1 MNGVIAIH
9 VSLNRLALLVEIEA
23 MVRRK
28 KKFNL
33 LWILMAV
40 FALGGA
46 VFLMVIGQDA
56 LNEQNPF
63 QFYADSNTYINFYN
77 GFANAFSDEL
87 LGVSTN
93 YLGPLLVL
101 TLLQGNIYL
110 VMLLNVYLF
119 THSIIH
125 IARLLGLDPLKVTLI
140 LLLSPLMISTLLSV
154 NKEIFLFPFLAFALN
169 GRLRNSMFFVL
180 LALILSLLVRWQFM
194 IFYFLIVFLSTSQIF
209 DRGRVLSITTVPIH
223 LMTKLTRM
231 PERIVV
237 FVVLLLGISVVYPA
251 IKEWIEPIIASV
263 ELSNRI
269 YEGGGSGLFEFVG
282 AYQDLGLYFLLFP
295 VKAFHLLFGMGLKV
309 DKILSPEDIYNDLFV
324 GGHCA
329 VALIVF
335 LVMIK
340 RRLLT
345 MRSDLVFAS
354 LVFLAVFCVT
364 PIFGPRYL
372 FFAYIMWVLV
382 LSGAPLKLTP
392 QSKWPTRWESSSADE
407 LTRPVRT
414 GAARSWF

>member
-1 MNGVIAIH
+1 
-9 VSLNRLALLVEIEA
+9 
-23 MVRRK
+23 
-28 KKFNL
+28 
-33 LWILMAV
+33 
-40 FALGGA
+40 
-46 VFLMVIGQDA
+46 
-56 LNEQNPF
+56 
-63 QFYADSNTYINFYN
+63 
-77 GFANAFSDEL
+77 
-87 LGVSTN
+87 
-93 YLGPLLVL
+93 
-101 TLLQGNIYL
+101 
-110 VMLLNVYLF
+110 
-119 THSIIH
+119 
-125 IARLLGLDPLKVTLI
+125 
-140 LLLSPLMISTLLSV
+140 
-154 NKEIFLFPFLAFALN
+154 
-169 GRLRNSMFFVL
+169 
-180 LALILSLLVRWQFM
+180 M

-354 LVFLAVFCVT
+354 LVFLAVSFCVT
-364 PIFGPRYL
+364 PYVAQDICFCVHHVGVGALRRTAE
-372 FFAYIMWVLV
+372 AY
-382 LSGAPLKLTP
+382 APK
-392 QSKWPTRWESSSADE
+392 QMANKMGVKFADE
-407 LTRPVRT
+407 LTHHVRT
-414 GAARSWF
+414 AAARSWF